1 MTTRTCLPAPLA
13 RPESGESELAGA
25 TLLALGVGVA
35 LDDSGTGVGVGVG
48 VGEVA
53 VRLGEGALVGSGLEV
68 QAPSTSAEASTPRN
82 VRMRRLFIV

>member
-48 VGEVA
+48 EVA
-53 VRLGEGALVGSGLEV
+53 VRLGEGELVGSGLEV
-68 QAPSTSAEASTPRN
+68 QAPSTSAEASTPRS